1 MNKRI
6 LDGVGVWKSDKIARI
21 QPEWIRAEYAN
32 WIPLALANGSF
43 EADTRKIWSTV
54 YSYNRPD
61 ISFDIVEEI
70 KREFCRV
77 GLLFLWQDEGSGKI
91 WGYFTGIEKPG
102 RLPAKSRLDRKH
114 EPIGPIPPAD
124 ALRSYRELT
133 RSKALDADMV
143 SQWLANGCLGFGFGS
158 GLGIGLGV
166 GKTSSQ
172 KTAST
177 STTSEAVT
185 GFRRHKVAPGDSR
198 FQPFFA
204 FAFES
209 FAVKHGRKPLWQGKD
224 RNGLKNLLKN
234 HGAEILSLERLQ
246 TNWRNFLDS
255 TEPFTVKQ
263 GDSLGYFSSNVD
275 KFSDGPILA
284 APRKGTNENRKPTV
298 GDNMR
303 QTLEAFRTSEQ
314 KPIN

>member
-6 LDGVGVWKSDKIARI
+6 LDGVGVWKSDKIGRI
-21 QPEWIRAEYAN
+21 QPERIRAEYAN

-43 EADTRKIWSTV
+43 EADTRRIWATV

-61 ISFDIVEEI
+61 ISFDDAEEI

-77 GLLFLWQDEGSGKI
+77 GLLFLWPDEESGKM

-133 RSKALDADMV
+133 RSKALDADVV
-143 SQWLANGCLGFGFGS
+143 SQWLANGCLGFGLGS
-158 GLGIGLGV
+158 GIGIGLGIGT
-166 GKTSSQ
+166 TSSQ
-172 KTAST
+172 NTVSKSAT
-177 STTSEAVT
+177 SKAVT
-185 GFRRHKVAPGDSR
+185 GFRRYKVTPGDSR
-198 FQPFFA
+198 FQTFFT

-234 HGAEILSLERLQ
+234 QNPEDLPLEGLK
-246 TNWRNFLDS
+246 TNWRNFLAS
-255 TEPFTVKQ
+255 TEAFTVRQ
-263 GDSLGYFSSNVD
+263 GGSLAYFCSNVD

-284 APRKGTNENRKPTV
+284 ALGKGGTNGKPTATDLAIRNARAL
-298 GDNMR
+298 GLDR
-303 QTLEAFRTSEQ
+303 
-314 KPIN
+314 PIN